1 MLTDR
6 PGGKQI
12 QRRLFCLLVANVE
25 SSPERHPMRLVT
37 HSSDS
42 AGTDEN
48 SLAAAFVKTRPTFIS
63 ENSLRPG
70 LTKKL
75 CMACEDLEFLTNFLG
90 LSDDSIRFWGLGG
103 SGETLGRSGEVWG
116 AVGRSGRGP
125 KFLSARAS

>member
-1 MLTDR
+1 
-6 PGGKQI
+6 
-12 QRRLFCLLVANVE
+12 
-25 SSPERHPMRLVT
+25 MRLVT

-75 CMACEDLEFLTNFLG
+75 RMACEDLEFLMNFLG
-90 LSDDSIRFWGLGG
+90 LSDDSRVILLVFLGSRRLWGD
-103 SGETLGRSGEVWG
+103 SGKVR
-116 AVGRSGRGP
+116 RGP
-125 KFLSARAS
+125 GSRGKVWARS

>member
-1 MLTDR
+1 
-6 PGGKQI
+6 
-12 QRRLFCLLVANVE
+12 
-25 SSPERHPMRLVT
+25 MRLVT

-90 LSDDSIRFWGLGG
+90 CPTILGSFYWCFWGLGG

-116 AVGRSGRGP
+116 AVGRSGKGP
-125 KFLSARAS
+125 KFLNVRVS

>member
-1 MLTDR
+1 
-6 PGGKQI
+6 
-12 QRRLFCLLVANVE
+12 
-25 SSPERHPMRLVT
+25 MRLVT

-90 LSDDSIRFWGLGG
+90 LSDDSRVILLVFLGSRRLWGDSGKVRRGLGSRG
-103 SGETLGRSGEVWG
+103 KVWERS
-116 AVGRSGRGP
+116 
-125 KFLSARAS
+125 